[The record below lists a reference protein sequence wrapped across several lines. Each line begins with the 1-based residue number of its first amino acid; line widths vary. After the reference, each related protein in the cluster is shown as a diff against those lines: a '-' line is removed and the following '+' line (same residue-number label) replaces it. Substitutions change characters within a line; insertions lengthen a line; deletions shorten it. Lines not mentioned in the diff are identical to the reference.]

1 MIDILNKIDL
11 INKSSKRHIY
21 TAQVFSPSLVDFV
34 TWDGMQ
40 YDRLDK
46 MTTSIIKSIKE
57 SCPELTYDEVLDL
70 YNKLVT
76 KGEIAVYDIDLQRL
90 VIDTVSTEDLTL

>member
-11 INKSSKRHIY
+11 INRSNKRHIY

-40 YDRLDK
+40 CDSLHK
-46 MTTSIIKSIKE
+46 MMTSIIKSIKE
-57 SCPELTYDEVLDL
+57 SCPKLSYDEVLDL

-76 KGEIAVYDIDLQRL
+76 EGEIVVYDIDLQRL
-90 VIDTVSTEDLTL
+90 VIDAVNTEDLTF